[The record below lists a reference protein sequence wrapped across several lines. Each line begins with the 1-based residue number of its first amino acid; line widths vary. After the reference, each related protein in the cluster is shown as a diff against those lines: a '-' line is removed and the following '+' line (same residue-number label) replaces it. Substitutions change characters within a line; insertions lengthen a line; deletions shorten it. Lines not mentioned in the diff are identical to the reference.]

1 MSYVEENL
9 MPNER
14 VIFLARIHDAIFLE
28 PLAVFFMSALLLA
41 GAWASSGE
49 GSGSSACLIIFGIV
63 FLFFTTLLAV
73 KALVIKLTTEL
84 AVTNQRIVA
93 KTGLVKMRTL
103 ELLLQKVESVGVNQ
117 NLGGRLMG
125 FGTITITG
133 TGGTKEG
140 FRGIAAPMT
149 VRKRINQVIQEQTHA
164 GQFES
169 AGGGSQRPVGD

>member
-14 VIFLARIHDAIFLE
+14 VILLVRIHDAIFLW
-28 PLAVFFMSALLLA
+28 PLLFLFMTICVFF
-41 GAWASSGE
+41 GAWASNTQGD
-49 GSGSSACLIIFGIV
+49 GSRLLMILLGVFMLGSTL
-63 FLFFTTLLAV
+63 LLAV
-73 KALVIKLTTEL
+73 KALVLKLTTEL
-84 AVTNQRIVA
+84 AVTNQRILA
-93 KTGLVKMRTL
+93 KTGLIKRRTL

-140 FRGIAAPMT
+140 FVGIASPLT
-149 VRKRINQVIQEQTHA
+149 IRKRINQVIQEQTTR
-164 GQFES
+164 S
-169 AGGGSQRPVGD
+169 